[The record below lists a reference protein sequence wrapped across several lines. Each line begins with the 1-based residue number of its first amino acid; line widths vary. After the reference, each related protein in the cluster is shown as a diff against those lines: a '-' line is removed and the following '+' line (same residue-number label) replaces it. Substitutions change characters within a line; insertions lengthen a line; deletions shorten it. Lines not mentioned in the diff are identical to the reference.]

1 MDCPNGQHCDVAANA
16 CVECVTST
24 QCTNMRACGPT
35 HRCVDGCMSNGDCG
49 RGGADFCDPAT
60 MACVDCRT
68 NADCGGGGL
77 CLPDHTCQ

>member
-1 MDCPNGQHCDVAANA
+1 
-16 CVECVTST
+16 
-24 QCTNMRACGPT
+24 
-35 HRCVDGCMSNGDCG
+35 MSNGDCG
-49 RGGADFCDPAT
+49 RGGADCCDPAT